1 MNQPRPAQPAISLLG
16 PAPLLSSW
24 PTPAPQLTPA
34 HAGLRS
40 SAPSART
47 VRAPAR
53 RPHLPASPSA
63 GSAARSLCAADSTSR
78 LVSQRARPARAR
90 PSVTPRSSPSRS
102 GPVSFAAQAARAVL
116 PAATDPT
123 TPPCQSCLP
132 LSARP
137 QRPRRDHSR
146 DLWRLPAI
154 NHLRNPRHIAF
165 KRGCAISVPQHPQRH
180 PQLPTLAP
188 RRAVA
193 RSRGQ
198 RHRVPEAQ
206 SPSTTAS
213 CRRSSARRSGASPA
227 TSASLYPVPRT
238 GIPRRISTEPPRR

>member
-1 MNQPRPAQPAISLLG
+1 VNQPKPAQPAISLLG

-24 PTPAPQLTPA
+24 PTPAAQLTPA
-34 HAGLRS
+34 RAGLRS

-47 VRAPAR
+47 ARAPAR

-132 LSARP
+132 PSARP

-198 RHRVPEAQ
+198 RRRIPGAPWRLHHREPQEELSPE
-206 SPSTTAS
+206 STSFPEHAAS
-213 CRRSSARRSGASPA
+213 DLGPAAPWKSSA
-227 TSASLYPVPRT
+227 V
-238 GIPRRISTEPPRR
+238 